1 MKRLLKE
8 LAETL
13 LGCAGIAIL
22 LWVLYLG
29 ACIAYVH

>member
-1 MKRLLKE
+1 MKKVLNE
-8 LAETL
+8 VAETL
-13 LGCAGIAIL
+13 IGCAAIAGL